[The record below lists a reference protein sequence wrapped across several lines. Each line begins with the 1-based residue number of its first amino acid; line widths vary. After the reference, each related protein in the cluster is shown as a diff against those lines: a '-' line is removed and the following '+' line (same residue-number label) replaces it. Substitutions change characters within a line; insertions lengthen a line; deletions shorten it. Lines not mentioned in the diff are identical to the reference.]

1 MRRRTLAAPALVLA
15 AVMAGSVL
23 AGCGGPPGPRSDPAA
38 DAPVV
43 PDYTATCAP
52 GIDTNVPCLEVTL
65 AAIDHARAAEGLG
78 PLAIPADYGSLPI
91 AAQVLDVVDQERV
104 DRGLVPFAA
113 ATTALDATAL
123 DAARTDQA
131 PALPRS
137 PYSTAASQ
145 WIGGVANGL
154 DADMQWLYE
163 DGPGS
168 GAPGCRS
175 AGGSGCWADRHRV
188 LGTYGPGTAVLGV
201 GEAPTGD
208 TSPGDVGGPSLA
220 VVFAAATAVGPTS
233 TTWAA
238 LRADLARGRLAA
250 MTRPPT
256 GESLTGIADPRANV
270 PPQPDFTRIC
280 APSGLDSSPRC
291 LTAVLAA
298 VNHARALE
306 GVRPMVLPPGF
317 GSMPVAEQIFVAVNL
332 ERVDRGLPPFVG
344 MTTAL
349 DANAAD
355 GAAAANDPPDPG
367 RSYLISDGEWAGGSA
382 NGLDAVY
389 GWMYDDGVDSG
400 NLDCTRAGQ
409 SGCWGHRHGIL
420 DDFGTLGSLVM
431 GAAVDPTGDTN
442 WGDRGGTSM
451 AATLAETSTPVT
463 SFVVRW
469 PLGG

>member
-1 MRRRTLAAPALVLA
+1 MLAAA
-15 AVMAGSVL
+15 MAGSVL
-23 AGCGGPPGPRSDPAA
+23 VGCGGPPGPRADPAA

-52 GIDTNVPCLEVTL
+52 GIDTNVPCLQVTL
-65 AAIDHARAAEGLG
+65 AAIDHARDAEGLG

-104 DRGLVPFAA
+104 DRGLAPFAA
-113 ATTALDATAL
+113 ATAALDATAL
-123 DAARTDQA
+123 DAARADQA

-188 LGTYGPGTAVLGV
+188 HGTYVPGTAVLGV
-201 GEAPTGD
+201 GEAPTGG

-220 VVFAAATAVGPTS
+220 VVLAAGPAVGPTS
-233 TTWAA
+233 ATWAA
-238 LRADLARGRLAA
+238 RRADLARVRLAA
-250 MTRPPT
+250 RTSPPA

-270 PPQPDFTRIC
+270 LPQPNFIRIC

-291 LTAVLAA
+291 LAAVLAA

-332 ERVDRGLPPFVG
+332 ERVDRGLPPFAG

-442 WGDRGGTSM
+442 RGDRGGTSM

-463 SFVVRW
+463 SFALRW
-469 PLGG
+469 PLATS